1 MKFQE
6 FDMKALS
13 FLAVLALVGAP
24 AYAQDAVIV
33 HHDAP
38 VGVVVEHPAD
48 PPTIVEHRSE
58 TSQDC
63 SSTTIR
69 KQDDVTGS
77 STTVK
82 KSDCN

>member
-1 MKFQE
+1 
-6 FDMKALS
+6 MKALL
-13 FLAVLALVGAP
+13 FVAVLAFCGAP

-38 VGVVVEHPAD
+38 PVVVDHPAD
-48 PPTIVEHRSE
+48 PPTVVEHRSE
-58 TSQDC
+58 DSRDC
-63 SSTTIR
+63 STKTVR
-69 KQDDVTGS
+69 RQDDTTGS